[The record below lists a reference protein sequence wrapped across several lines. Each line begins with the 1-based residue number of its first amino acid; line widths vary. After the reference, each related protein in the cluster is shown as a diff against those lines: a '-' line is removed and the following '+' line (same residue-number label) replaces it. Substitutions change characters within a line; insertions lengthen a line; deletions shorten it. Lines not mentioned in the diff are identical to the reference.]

1 MAASYLMLEA
11 GRAAFV
17 DAGTGHSP
25 PRLLAALQKA
35 QVGCEQ
41 VDWVIVTHVHLD
53 HAGGAGRL
61 MQALPNARLVVHP
74 RGARHM
80 QDPSKLI
87 QGATAVYG
95 EAEMWRQFGDVLATP
110 EERIVIA
117 EDGDTL
123 SLNGRE
129 LVFMDSPGH
138 ARHHFCIWDENSR
151 GWFAGDSFGMSY
163 RNFDTANGPF
173 IFPTTTPIDFD
184 PGAMHDTI
192 EKMLARDPVCIY
204 LTHYGR
210 VENPAPLAQDM
221 HRRVDGLV
229 EIAERNEGAEDC
241 AACIAQEVE
250 TWLMDEA
257 VTHGVDL
264 PAARLR
270 ELLATDIEL
279 NTQGLVVWL
288 QRRRKA

>member
-1 MAASYLMLEA
+1 
-11 GRAAFV
+11 
-17 DAGTGHSP
+17 
-25 PRLLAALQKA
+25 
-35 QVGCEQ
+35 
-41 VDWVIVTHVHLD
+41 
-53 HAGGAGRL
+53 
-61 MQALPNARLVVHP
+61 
-74 RGARHM
+74 
-80 QDPSKLI
+80 
-87 QGATAVYG
+87 
-95 EAEMWRQFGDVLATP
+95 AEMWRQFGDVLATP

-250 TWLMDEA
+250 AWLMDEA